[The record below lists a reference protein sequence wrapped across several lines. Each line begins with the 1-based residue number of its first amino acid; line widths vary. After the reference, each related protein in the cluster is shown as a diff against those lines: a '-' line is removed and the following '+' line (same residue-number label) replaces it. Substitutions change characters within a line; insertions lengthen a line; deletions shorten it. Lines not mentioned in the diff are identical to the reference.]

1 MERIRYFADLSI
13 RRGCAF
19 GLLAIVTTMIG
30 MASNMTLAVKLGAIC
45 VTMMG
50 AILVIKAMRAPTR
63 DYRRTEVWIM
73 LEKRHDL
80 PEGRAQQVFG
90 NILRDRYMWH
100 ATLTAGAA
108 FIMWTIFLVLLTFGR
123 GPQA

>member
-1 MERIRYFADLSI
+1 MERIRHFADLSI
-13 RRGCAF
+13 RRGCGF
-19 GLLAIVTTMIG
+19 GLLAIVTAMVG
-30 MASNMTLAVKLGAIC
+30 MASNMALAVKLGAIC
-45 VTMMG
+45 VTLMC
-50 AILVIKAMRAPTR
+50 AVLVIKAMRAPTR

-73 LEKRHDL
+73 LEKRHEL

-108 FIMWTIFLVLLTFGR
+108 ILMWTIFLVLLTFGR

>member
-1 MERIRYFADLSI
+1 MERIRHLADLSI
-13 RRGCAF
+13 RRACGF
-19 GLLAIVTTMIG
+19 GLLAIVTAMVG
-30 MASNMTLAVKLGAIC
+30 MASNMALAVKLGAIC
-45 VTMMG
+45 ATLMG
-50 AILVIKAMRAPTR
+50 VILIIKGMRAPTL

-73 LEKRHDL
+73 LDRRHDL

-108 FIMWTIFLVLLTFGR
+108 VVMWTIFIVLQVFGR
-123 GPQA
+123 GPSA

>member
-1 MERIRYFADLSI
+1 M
-13 RRGCAF
+13 C
-19 GLLAIVTTMIG
+19 
-30 MASNMTLAVKLGAIC
+30 
-45 VTMMG
+45 
-50 AILVIKAMRAPTR
+50 AILVIKAMRAPSR

-108 FIMWTIFLVLLTFGR
+108 FVMWTIFLVLLTFGR